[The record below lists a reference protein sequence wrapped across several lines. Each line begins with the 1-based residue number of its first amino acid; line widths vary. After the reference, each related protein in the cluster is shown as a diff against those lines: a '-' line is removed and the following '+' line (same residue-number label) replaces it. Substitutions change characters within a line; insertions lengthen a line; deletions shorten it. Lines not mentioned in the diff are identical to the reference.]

1 MPNPLLTEQ
10 FERYARIAAIA
21 VLVLG
26 SFYVL
31 RPFIAAILFSAVVC
45 SSTWPVHKWIRS
57 KFGERATP
65 AALVMVLLLVLVVI
79 VPLAVLAAVI
89 TTNTGDLVE
98 LGKRYVEAG
107 PPEPPAWLV
116 SLPFVGDAINA
127 QWHRLLENRD
137 ELMALVRRLVDPLKS
152 FGLAVGAILG
162 EGLLQLTLVAFV
174 SFFFYRDGEAM
185 VRRLQTA
192 FSRLASGLGPRLLSI
207 VDDTANGVMY
217 GILGTALAQ
226 ALVAWIGFMI
236 AGVPAATLL
245 AAATFF
251 LSVIPVG
258 PPLAWGGAAAWLF
271 YQDQTGWGI
280 FMILWGLLVISSVD
294 NFVKPILISRGSN
307 QPIGLIFLGVLG
319 GVLAFGFVGIFLG
332 PVILAVTS
340 TLLSHWTTEVTTTA
354 APPPPPP
361 Q

>member
-1 MPNPLLTEQ
+1 MPSPLITEQ

-21 VLVLG
+21 ILVLG
-26 SFYVL
+26 SFLVL
-31 RPFIAAILFSAVVC
+31 SPFVAAILFSAVVC
-45 SSTWPVHKWIRS
+45 SSTWPIYAWVRR
-57 KFGERATP
+57 KFGGRPTP

-79 VPLAVLAAVI
+79 VPLAVLAAVL
-89 TTNTGDLVE
+89 TTNSSDLVD
-98 LGKRYVEAG
+98 LVKRYVDAG
-107 PPEPPAWLV
+107 PPDPPSWLA
-116 SLPFVGDAINA
+116 SLPLVGDHINA
-127 QWHRLLENRD
+127 YWHRLLENRE
-137 ELMALVRRLVDPLKS
+137 ELAALGRRLLDPLKS
-152 FGLAVGAILG
+152 LGIALGAILG

-174 SFFFYRDGEAM
+174 SFFFYRDGEAIA
-185 VRRLQTA
+185 RRLQTA
-192 FSRLASGLGPRLLSI
+192 FARLAIGMGPRLLSI

-226 ALVAWIGFMI
+226 ALVAWVGFMI
-236 AGVPAATLL
+236 AGVPAAALL

-280 FMILWGLLVISSVD
+280 FMVLWGLLVISSVD

-307 QPIGLIFLGVLG
+307 QPIALIFLGVLG

-340 TLLSHWTTEVTTTA
+340 TLLAHWTGEVQVQQTP
-354 APPPPPP
+354 APPP